1 MELCKRTTDQNI
13 RCDVLVIGS
22 GGAGLRAAIAAST
35 AGADVAMVSKGRIG
49 HATNTILSK
58 AIIASSGWGDPGD
71 SPHIHGKDTLEG
83 GRHLNN
89 PDMVRQFAE
98 TIRKDTKL
106 LQDWGVGFGLK
117 EDGNPMVLKIPGHS
131 HARHLF
137 GQNWK
142 GSDIVFPLKQK
153 AKECKVRF
161 YEHWFAS
168 CLLTSGK
175 QICGAA
181 GVSGNGTFWAIQ
193 SKTVVL
199 ATGGFGQIFLN
210 TNNAPGITGDG
221 QALACR
227 AGAALQDMEF
237 VQFYPTAT
245 GRYGSR
251 IVLNERLL
259 VQEGVT
265 LKNHAGENILIKNGY
280 TRPEEITRDELAQV
294 VMKEILDD
302 PGQKGSVVFD
312 MEGLSES
319 AAKELSMLLPSGWQK
334 GERQFDVSPTTH
346 FCMGGVVVDQQ
357 GETGCPGLFAAGE
370 VSAGAHGANRLGG
383 NALAEVIA
391 LGGRVGSAAAKKAGG
406 LDTVSGFENEA
417 QAEHQRLESF
427 VQEQGKPVKKMVHRL
442 KQAMWQNVGI
452 VRNQSS
458 IKKAMTQL
466 EAIETEPAMVK
477 HSKDLIHYLE
487 LKNMILV
494 SWAVCRSALEREESR
509 GAHFR
514 TDFSQ
519 ENNQAWLK
527 NIQIRKTASGFTL
540 ERVLVL
546 RAREDN
552 RL

>member
-1 MELCKRTTDQNI
+1 MELCRRTTNRNI

-58 AIIASSGWGDPGD
+58 AIIASSGWGNPTD
-71 SPHIHGKDTLEG
+71 SSQVHGKDTLEG
-83 GRHLNN
+83 GRYLNN

-98 TIRKDTKL
+98 TIGKDTKL
-106 LQDWGVGFGLK
+106 LQDWGVEFGLD
-117 EDGNPMVLKIPGHS
+117 EAGNPMVLKIPGHS

-142 GSDIVFPLKQK
+142 GSDLVFPLKQK

-161 YEHWFAS
+161 YEHWFVS
-168 CLLTSGK
+168 CLLTSGI
-175 QICGAA
+175 QVCGAA

-193 SKTVVL
+193 AKTVVL
-199 ATGGFGQIFLN
+199 ATGGYGQVFLN

-251 IVLNERLL
+251 ILLNERLL
-259 VQEGVT
+259 VQEGVAI
-265 LKNHAGENILIKNGY
+265 KNHAGQDILVKNGY

-294 VMKEILDD
+294 IMKEILDD
-302 PGQKGSVVFD
+302 PARKGCVVFD
-312 MEGLSES
+312 MEGLSEK
-319 AAKELSMLLPSGWQK
+319 AANELSMLLPSGWLK

-346 FCMGGVVVDQQ
+346 FCMGGVKVDKQ

-391 LGGRVGSAAAKKAGG
+391 LGGRVGNAAAKKAGC

-417 QAEHQRLESF
+417 QAEHQRLEF
-427 VQEQGKPVKKMVHRL
+427 LIQDQGTPVKKMVHRL
-442 KQAMWQNVGI
+442 KQSMWSNVGI
-452 VRNQSS
+452 VRNQAS
-458 IKKAMTQL
+458 IKRAMIQI
-466 EAIETEPAMVK
+466 EAIEAESAVVK
-477 HSKDLIHYLE
+477 SAKDLIHYLE

-494 SWAVCRSALEREESR
+494 SRAVCISALERKESR

-514 TDFSQ
+514 TDFSK

-527 NIQIRKTASGFTL
+527 NIQIRKTASGLTL
-540 ERVLVL
+540 ETVPVP
-546 RAREDN
+546 RAREDS
-552 RL
+552 RI